1 MQLNEA
7 KKLARSLMDKHK
19 LFDRGWGFE
28 FDRAVKRFGC
38 CNYRTKTIS
47 LSQHLVQLNDEQQVT
62 DTVLHEIAH
71 ALVGSGQGHNRVWQR
86 KAIEIGCN
94 GQRCYDV
101 ATVNRPKLPY
111 KLVCPTCGITT
122 HRARKPSPTLACG
135 RCCAGKYNAK
145 HIFTITKEV

>member
-7 KKLARSLMDKHK
+7 KKLALNLMDHHGLRAK
-19 LFDRGWGFE
+19 GWIFE

-38 CNYRTKTIS
+38 CHYQTKTIS
-47 LSQHLVQLNDEQQVT
+47 LSQHLVQLNDPAQCT
-62 DTVLHEIAH
+62 NTILHEIAH

-86 KAIEIGCN
+86 KAVEIGCN
-94 GQRCYDV
+94 GQRCYSV

-122 HRARKPSPTLACG
+122 HRARKPSQTLACG
-135 RCCAGKYNAK
+135 RCCKGKYNAK
-145 HIFTITKEV
+145 HIFIITKES